1 MRQTVK
7 RVIKFMGN
15 ERNYGPTPEEIAE
28 LRRIG
33 IEKEVNIFLKNF
45 FINVVFVFLC
55 VFLRIFTL
63 PFF

>member
-7 RVIKFMGN
+7 RAIKFFGK

-33 IEKEVNIFLKNF
+33 IEKEV
-45 FINVVFVFLC
+45 
-55 VFLRIFTL
+55 
-63 PFF
+63 